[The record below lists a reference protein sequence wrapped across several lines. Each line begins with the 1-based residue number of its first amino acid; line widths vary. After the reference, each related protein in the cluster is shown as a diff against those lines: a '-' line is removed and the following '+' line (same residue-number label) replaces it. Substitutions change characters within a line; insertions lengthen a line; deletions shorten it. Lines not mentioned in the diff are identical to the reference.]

1 MLKLVPVHTDTAL
14 VSPESGV
21 RARPQ
26 AVLGRIAHVRAAAP
40 ESFDRDG
47 LLASKIRIVD
57 VERRGTELRVLF
69 ALGAQSLTDREKVVL
84 RAVFEGATDSEIARR
99 LSVTRQCVCG
109 HVTHGLEKLGVD
121 SRFLALQAWRC
132 LKEFERGEHGQHRI
146 ALLKDDHDSFVS
158 VRLEVPPRPA
168 VEALMS
174 VAETHVAWLVCDG
187 LSNREIAEV
196 RGSAERTV
204 ANQVGA
210 LFRKLQIARRTDLAL
225 ILLDLEEKGV
235 LERATV

>member
-1 MLKLVPVHTDTAL
+1 MLKLVPVQTDAEFT
-14 VSPESGV
+14 SPESGV

-40 ESFDRDG
+40 EPFTRDG
-47 LLASKIRIVD
+47 LLTSQIRIVD

-69 ALGAQSLTDREKVVL
+69 ALGAPSLTERERVVL

-132 LKEFERGEHGQHRI
+132 LKELERGEHGHHKL
-146 ALLKDDHDSFVS
+146 AVLTEGDDTYVS
-158 VRLEVPPRPA
+158 ARFEVPSRPA
-168 VEALMS
+168 VESLMS

-225 ILLDLEEKGV
+225 ILLDLEAKGV
-235 LERATV
+235 LQAATV